1 VGAEA
6 VVVPAHVAVVA
17 VAVAKAAAA
26 PSDSSSVAARRES
39 STRISSLTMAARA
52 VQVVVPE
59 ARAKDW
65 AEVPAA
71 RRVLEAEPGARVA
84 PEATA
89 GPVVAVVAVRAE

>member
-1 VGAEA
+1 
-6 VVVPAHVAVVA
+6 
-17 VAVAKAAAA
+17 
-26 PSDSSSVAARRES
+26 
-39 STRISSLTMAARA
+39 MAARA